1 MPGTAAPAIR
11 CRMLKASNKREYQKR
26 LRKVYAKVD
35 SVIRATPGHLF
46 FTDEQREVY
55 TTIGGCHH
63 LDGNYTVYGE
73 LIEGFDVLDVIAG
86 QSRDSYDRPKKDIR
100 IISITV
106 Q

>member
-1 MPGTAAPAIR
+1 M
-11 CRMLKASNKREYQKR
+11 
-26 LRKVYAKVD
+26 
-35 SVIRATPGHLF
+35 
-46 FTDEQREVY
+46 
-55 TTIGGCHH
+55 
-63 LDGNYTVYGE
+63 VYGE